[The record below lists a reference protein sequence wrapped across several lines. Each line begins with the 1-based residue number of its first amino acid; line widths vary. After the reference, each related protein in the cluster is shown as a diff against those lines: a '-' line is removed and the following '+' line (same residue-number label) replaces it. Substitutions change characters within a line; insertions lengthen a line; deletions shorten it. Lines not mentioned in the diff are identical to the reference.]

1 MQRKT
6 KTAPRK
12 SKRDV
17 PVLLCEY
24 PVSTLVFEDEID
36 VINVDPVVVPSG
48 CRRLPYVREPVE
60 TSSSVREPVETS
72 SSVREPVETSSSVRE
87 PVETSSSV
95 REPVETSSYVR
106 EPVETSSSVREPV
119 EFLASSIQCGCGS
132 WITSKTKS
140 KHLKTKKH
148 GLWMLGQ
155 PCADCVV

>member
-48 CRRLPYVREPVE
+48 CRRLPY
-60 TSSSVREPVETS
+60 
-72 SSVREPVETSSSVRE
+72 VREPVETSSSVRE

>member
-48 CRRLPYVREPVE
+48 CRRLPY
-60 TSSSVREPVETS
+60 VREPVETS

>member
-60 TSSSVREPVETS
+60 TSSSVREPVE
-72 SSVREPVETSSSVRE
+72 
-87 PVETSSSV
+87 
-95 REPVETSSYVR
+95 
-106 EPVETSSSVREPV
+106 
-119 EFLASSIQCGCGS
+119 FLASSIQCGCGS